1 MTSRMIWWAGDHI
14 RHSQIRDLPNLGT
27 RLILTPTNRLRPP
40 RTNRGRNPF
49 LQFSQLRGIGQIVMI
64 HPTTLTRHPSA
75 RCHT

>member
-1 MTSRMIWWAGDHI
+1 MIWSAGDRIWHGQT
-14 RHSQIRDLPNLGT
+14 RGFLA
-27 RLILTPTNRLRPP
+27 RLILRPTNRLRPP

-64 HPTTLTRHPSA
+64 HPTTLTRHPYA